1 MSLSILLVDD
11 ESKMRLLLSDILEM
25 EGYVVSEAADGA
37 TGLQQ
42 FNTVQPDL
50 VLLDI
55 TMPNGDGLGVL
66 KAIRQ
71 QNSVVGVLMVSGLQ
85 QNQMVRQAMASGAD
99 GYLPKPFRL
108 QDLYQEVQR
117 VSRMVY
123 SRRYAITHHASWQS
137 RRLFY

>member
-11 ESKMRLLLSDILEM
+11 EPKLRLLLRAILEM
-25 EGYVVSEAADGA
+25 EGYAVSEAADGA
-37 TGLQQ
+37 AGLQQ
-42 FNTVQPDL
+42 FNTMQPDL

-85 QNQMVRQAMASGAD
+85 QSQMVRQAMASGAD

-108 QDLYQEVQR
+108 QDLYQEIQR
-117 VSRMVY
+117 VSRMVD

>member
-11 ESKMRLLLSDILEM
+11 EPKMRLLLSDILEM
-25 EGYVVSEAADGA
+25 EGYVISEAADGA

-42 FNTVQPDL
+42 FNRVQPDL

-55 TMPNGDGLGVL
+55 TMPNGDGLEVL

-71 QNSVVGVLMVSGLQ
+71 QNSVVGILMVSGLQ
-85 QNQMVRQAMASGAD
+85 QNQMVRPAMASGAD

-108 QDLYQEVQR
+108 QDLYQEIQR

-123 SRRYAITHHASWQS
+123 SRRYAVTHHASWQS

>member
-85 QNQMVRQAMASGAD
+85 QNQTVKEAMASGAD

-108 QDLYQEVQR
+108 QDLYQEIQR

-123 SRRYAITHHASWQS
+123 SRRYAITHHGSWQS

>member
-11 ESKMRLLLSDILEM
+11 ESKMRLLLNDILEM
-25 EGYVVSEAADGA
+25 EGYTVSEAADGA

-55 TMPNGDGLGVL
+55 VMPNGDGLWVL

-71 QNSVVGVLMVSGLQ
+71 QNSVVGILMVSGLQ

-108 QDLYQEVQR
+108 QDLYQEIQR

>member
-85 QNQMVRQAMASGAD
+85 QNQTVKEAMASGAD

-108 QDLYQEVQR
+108 QDLYQEIQR

>member
-11 ESKMRLLLSDILEM
+11 ESKMRLLLSDILKM

-85 QNQMVRQAMASGAD
+85 QNQTVKEAMASGAD

-108 QDLYQEVQR
+108 QDLYQEIQR
-117 VSRMVY
+117 VSKMVY

>member
-11 ESKMRLLLSDILEM
+11 ESKMRLLLNDILEM
-25 EGYVVSEAADGA
+25 EGYTVSEAADGA

-55 TMPNGDGLGVL
+55 VMPNGDGLWVL

-71 QNSVVGVLMVSGLQ
+71 QNSVVGILMVSGLQ

>member
-25 EGYVVSEAADGA
+25 EGYTVSEAADGA

-42 FNTVQPDL
+42 FNMVQPDL

-55 TMPNGDGLGVL
+55 TMPNGDGLWVL

-108 QDLYQEVQR
+108 QDLYQEIQR
-117 VSRMVY
+117 VSMIVY

>member
-11 ESKMRLLLSDILEM
+11 ESKMRLLLNDILEM
-25 EGYVVSEAADGA
+25 EGYTVSEAADGA

-55 TMPNGDGLGVL
+55 VMPNGDGLGVL

-71 QNSVVGVLMVSGLQ
+71 QNSVVGILMVSGLQ

>member
-11 ESKMRLLLSDILEM
+11 ESKMRLLLNDILEM
-25 EGYVVSEAADGA
+25 EGYTVSEAADGA

-85 QNQMVRQAMASGAD
+85 QNQTVKEAMASGAD

-108 QDLYQEVQR
+108 QDLYQEIQR